1 MADRLDVA
9 GRLAEGRAGVEQTQT
24 YVQACH
30 ALGYQ
35 HPDLTAH
42 PAQVREWYAGED
54 GLDLR
59 ALDRD
64 CAELRAAGV
73 VAAEALRL
81 QRAQVAELAVA
92 WTGAGGEAAVQLLQR
107 HCDTAEALATELRAA
122 AQRCESLRD
131 NLWYLIDAKAAT
143 AIAVDDRTRAQRPE
157 WLAAAAAVTAGQPDR
172 DDAHNVIRQQVIPY
186 VDNDIRNEWLTAMR
200 SATDGVQTSYAMVV
214 DRMAAAPAARF
225 EFPGD
230 LGSGLVPVPA
240 TRPLVAAP
248 MPPLDAAPT
257 LPDAAPTLPAAVSE
271 PAAAATLPAAAP
283 TPAAAPAADWG
294 AALGDVAGMPAG
306 DLGGLAESGMG
317 GGLGSGLGWGGGLLG
332 LAGKIVDAM
341 GGLLGSV
348 GDGLDGADPFGDQDP
363 LDDNAF
369 HGDPFHADDPADAK
383 DAGDDADETAA
394 DEPGAPD
401 RPAPAGEAEPNGE
414 PAPSGEAAPTGEPA
428 QPVEATPPATP
439 PAAPP
444 PGAPPP
450 AEPPAD
456 PGPAPAAA
464 QPTPEPGST
473 PCQIAADQ
481 LPQAGQ

>member
-1 MADRLDVA
+1 MVC
-9 GRLAEGRAGVEQTQT
+9 GRGRSR
-24 YVQACH
+24 
-30 ALGYQ
+30 
-35 HPDLTAH
+35 
-42 PAQVREWYAGED
+42 PA
-54 GLDLR
+54 R

-172 DDAHNVIRQQVIPY
+172 DDAHNLIRQQVIPY
-186 VDNDIRNEWLTAMR
+186 VDNDIRNEWLPAMR

-271 PAAAATLPAAAP
+271 PAAAATLPAAVP
-283 TPAAAPAADWG
+283 SPAAAPAADWG
-294 AALGDVAGMPAG
+294 AALGDAAGMPAG
-306 DLGGLAESGMG
+306 DLGGLAGSGMG
-317 GGLGSGLGWGGGLLG
+317 SGLGSGLGGGGGLLG

-394 DEPGAPD
+394 DEPAAPD

-414 PAPSGEAAPTGEPA
+414 PAPSGEAPPTGEPA
-428 QPVEATPPATP
+428 QPVAATP

-450 AEPPAD
+450 GAPPPA
-456 PGPAPAAA
+456 A
-464 QPTPEPGST
+464 PEPGST

>member
-1 MADRLDVA
+1 MVC
-9 GRLAEGRAGVEQTQT
+9 GRGRSR
-24 YVQACH
+24 
-30 ALGYQ
+30 
-35 HPDLTAH
+35 
-42 PAQVREWYAGED
+42 PA
-54 GLDLR
+54 R

-172 DDAHNVIRQQVIPY
+172 DDAHNLIRQQVIPY
-186 VDNDIRNEWLTAMR
+186 VDNDIRNEWLPAMR

-271 PAAAATLPAAAP
+271 PAAAATLPAAVP
-283 TPAAAPAADWG
+283 SPAAAPAADWG
-294 AALGDVAGMPAG
+294 AALGDAAGMPAG
-306 DLGGLAESGMG
+306 DLGGLAGSGMG
-317 GGLGSGLGWGGGLLG
+317 SGLGSGLGGGGGLLG

-394 DEPGAPD
+394 DEPAAPD

-414 PAPSGEAAPTGEPA
+414 PAPSGEAPPTGEPA
-428 QPVEATPPATP
+428 QPVAATP

-450 AEPPAD
+450 GA
-456 PGPAPAAA
+456 
-464 QPTPEPGST
+464 

>member
-1 MADRLDVA
+1 MVC
-9 GRLAEGRAGVEQTQT
+9 GRGRSR
-24 YVQACH
+24 
-30 ALGYQ
+30 
-35 HPDLTAH
+35 
-42 PAQVREWYAGED
+42 PA
-54 GLDLR
+54 R

-172 DDAHNVIRQQVIPY
+172 DDAHNLIRQQVIPY
-186 VDNDIRNEWLTAMR
+186 VDNDIRNEWLPAMR

-271 PAAAATLPAAAP
+271 PAAAATLPAAVP
-283 TPAAAPAADWG
+283 SPAAAPAADWG
-294 AALGDVAGMPAG
+294 AALGDAAGMPAG
-306 DLGGLAESGMG
+306 DLGGLAGSGMG
-317 GGLGSGLGWGGGLLG
+317 SGLGSGLGGGGGLLG

-394 DEPGAPD
+394 DEPAAPD

-414 PAPSGEAAPTGEPA
+414 PAPSGEAPPTGEPA
-428 QPVEATPPATP
+428 QPVAAT
-439 PAAPP
+439 
-444 PGAPPP
+444 PP

-456 PGPAPAAA
+456 PGPAPGAA
-464 QPTPEPGST
+464 QPAPEPGST